1 MIYDNIYISIL
12 LMRLFLFW
20 SQWELMFS
28 TIMNWFRK
36 TKKEE
41 KIIED
46 KKRKKPIWTI
56 EVKNPIIDSIEKDNY
71 RKQLKERKIDSIEER
86 RRIKE
91 ARKRTL
97 AVCIAKNERKKEEE
111 YMLNA
116 RYNIMD
122 MMTQHCKIKCFERWI
137 KIEELQKIFYL
148 SDNYQ
153 YDVCRRHKNYR
164 IIMDKYVMHIWYNWF
179 IITIYYDDKEERDRR
194 AIEYAKN
201 SFDWKQVLFYP
212 INKKIV
218 WDSINKFVKKD

>member
-1 MIYDNIYISIL
+1 
-12 LMRLFLFW
+12 MRT
-20 SQWELMFS
+20 MFS
-28 TIMNWFRK
+28 IIKRWFSN
-36 TKKEE
+36 TKEE
-41 KIIED
+41 GKVID
-46 KKRKKPIWTI
+46 KKKRKKPIWTI
-56 EVKNPIIDSIEKDNY
+56 EVKNNLMTEEIRNEK
-71 RKQLKERKIDSIEER
+71 

-91 ARKRTL
+91 ARKKTL
-97 AVCIAKNERKKEEE
+97 ATYIAKKERKKEEE

-116 RYNIMD
+116 RYNILD

-148 SDNYQ
+148 SDSYQ

-164 IIMDKYVMHIWYNWF
+164 IIMDKYAMHIWYNWS
-179 IITIYYDDKEERDRR
+179 IITIYYDDKEERDKR
-194 AIEYAKN
+194 AEEYAKN